1 MRQNPCELARNS
13 SVHEF
18 HDIEV
23 RGKQDIEIALVNLR
37 LVSSILAKEEDE
49 SLPKE

>member
-13 SVHEF
+13 SVHEL

-23 RGKQDIEIALVNLR
+23 RGEQDVEIALVYLR
-37 LVSSILAKEEDE
+37 LVSSVPAKKGDE